1 MFSGGL
7 RRALAQF
14 VDDSAASKP
23 EIPFGGLAKGS
34 LSSSFLAGGLGGRLV
49 GGVMPKFERWVMDMD
64 ERLFSLGPR
73 SALIWK
79 LNRGSAGWQ
88 REAPWT

>member
-1 MFSGGL
+1 MMFSGGL

-34 LSSSFLAGGLGGRLV
+34 LSSNFLAGGLGGRLV
-49 GGVMPKFERWVMDMD
+49 GGVMPKFERWVI
-64 ERLFSLGPR
+64 GH
-73 SALIWK
+73 
-79 LNRGSAGWQ
+79 G
-88 REAPWT
+88 